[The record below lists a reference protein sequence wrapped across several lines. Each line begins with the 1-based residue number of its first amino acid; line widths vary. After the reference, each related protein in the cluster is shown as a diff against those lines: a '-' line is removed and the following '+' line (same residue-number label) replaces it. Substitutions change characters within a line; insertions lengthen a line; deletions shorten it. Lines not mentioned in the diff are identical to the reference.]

1 MTGVTHGTGR
11 LALAVLWVTL
21 GGAAA
26 AAGEFRAY
34 QTIPTPASA
43 PLAAGEALPGV
54 VPVDPGKVEAAVD
67 KVFEAYSGLDPGK
80 LESVLA
86 ESFFDRSRVVDN
98 VADNIPRDAK
108 LEVLGI
114 RSVQTLSQSIETGD
128 DGRRR
133 RVSVV
138 TATVSSQLE
147 FNNSGGTLTR
157 LEGTSEYLLRISE
170 PVQ

>member
-1 MTGVTHGTGR
+1 MRPARIIVI
-11 LALAVLWVTL
+11 ALL
-21 GGAAA
+21 GAAFAIAPA

-34 QTIPTPASA
+34 QTIPTPAIA
-43 PLAAGEALPGV
+43 PLDTGETLPGV
-54 VPVDPGKVEAAVD
+54 VPVDHGKVEAAVEQ
-67 KVFEAYSGLDPGK
+67 VFKAYSDLNPGK

-98 VADNIPRDAK
+98 AGDNIPRDAK

-114 RSVQTLSQSIETGD
+114 RSIQTLSQSIEVGD

-138 TATVSSQLE
+138 SATVSSQLE

-170 PVQ
+170 PAQ

>member
-1 MTGVTHGTGR
+1 MTGVRHAIGT
-11 LALAVLWVTL
+11 LALAVLCAA
-21 GGAAA
+21 GAK
-26 AAGEFRAY
+26 AGEFRAY

-43 PLAAGEALPGV
+43 PLSQGEALPAV
-54 VPVDPGKVEAAVD
+54 VPVDHGKVEAAVD
-67 KVFEAYSGLDPGK
+67 EVFKAYSGLDPGK

-86 ESFFDRSRVVDN
+86 ESFFDRSRLVDN

-108 LEVLGI
+108 LQVLGI

-128 DGRRR
+128 DGRLRH
-133 RVSVV
+133 VSVV
-138 TATVSSQLE
+138 SATVSSQLE

-170 PVQ
+170 PAQ